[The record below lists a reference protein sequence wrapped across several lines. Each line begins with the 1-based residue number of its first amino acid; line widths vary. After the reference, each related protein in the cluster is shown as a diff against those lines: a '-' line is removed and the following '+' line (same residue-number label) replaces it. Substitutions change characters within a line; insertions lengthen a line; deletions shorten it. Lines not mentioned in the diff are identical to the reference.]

1 MTRFEKDLKAAQEG
15 NGIEVL
21 AKRKEELDR
30 LYKEGRAC
38 KNSFRRQ
45 CIAQDYAR
53 LKAEYEKIDSLF

>member
-1 MTRFEKDLKAAQEG
+1 MTRFDKDLKAAQEG

-21 AKRKEELDR
+21 TKRKEELDK
-30 LYKEGRAC
+30 LYKEGGAC